1 MKRIL
6 YWPGMGQQKDIL
18 KHLRDELS
26 KENIID
32 FIDFDYDKDELDPSK
47 WNILKN
53 KRYTKNLPVA
63 DRAAGKFF
71 IYVFY

>member
-32 FIDFDYDKDELDPSK
+32 FIDFDYDKDELDPS
-47 WNILKN
+47 
-53 KRYTKNLPVA
+53 
-63 DRAAGKFF
+63 
-71 IYVFY
+71 